1 MSYGVQSDGR
11 FERKHIDE
19 IQEDML
25 RRIEHDLGDVD
36 FHQSSPI
43 KQIVDLMSV
52 ELAQQWEAQEE
63 NYYVAF
69 YEDTHGEAL
78 DKLLAL
84 AGMSRRQLQPATG
97 EVQFTIAGDIT
108 ANHYFAEGDVEVTTP
123 ATDDKPPIPFVNN
136 EDFEITPADAGT
148 VVTVSV
154 IALDPVNADIDDIWL
169 GDETNVAAHTITEI
183 TNPSPVLV
191 AVDNEKRT
199 GATAEGFR
207 RGRDQ
212 ETDAEFRLRY
222 ENEMATGGVSTLS
235 GIESSIYNED
245 DDIISVRVDE
255 IRDPDIGYGP
265 NVTVY
270 APTIEDDRIAQAIYN
285 SRAGGVES
293 IGETAA
299 TALTDSGEERT
310 EYFDRAEEVS
320 IDVNVS
326 VRTSDTYPHDG
337 DMRIEDSITRYI
349 GGQDSNEVDFP
360 GLGIGED
367 VVYDQVFK
375 RAMEVRGVISASIEM
390 AQSGDEM
397 SNEDIVVDRLEAPM
411 AGEVSVD
418 EQ

>member
-1 MSYGVQSDGR
+1 MSYGVKSDGR

-36 FHQSSPI
+36 IHQSSPI

-52 ELAQQWEAQEE
+52 ELGQQWEAQEE

-108 ANHYFAEGDVEVTTP
+108 SNHYFDEGDVEVTTP
-123 ATDDKPPIPFVNN
+123 PTDEKPPIPFVNN
-136 EDFEITPADAGT
+136 EEFEIDPSDAGT
-148 VVTVSV
+148 EVTVSV
-154 IALDPVNADIDDIWL
+154 IALDPVEADIDEQWL

-191 AVDNEKRT
+191 SVDNEKPT
-199 GATAEGFR
+199 GSTAEGFR
-207 RGRDQ
+207 RGRDK
-212 ETDAEFRLRY
+212 ETDTEFRLRY
-222 ENEMATGGVSTLS
+222 ESEMAEGGVSTIA
-235 GIESSIYNED
+235 GIESSIYNKD
-245 DDIISVRVDE
+245 DGIISVRVDE

-265 NVTVY
+265 NVTVF
-270 APTIEDDRIAQAIYN
+270 APGVDNNRIAQAIYD

-293 IGETAA
+293 IGEIEAM
-299 TALTDSGEERT
+299 ALTDSGEERS
-310 EYFDRAEEVS
+310 EYFDRAAEVT
-320 IDVNVS
+320 IDVNV
-326 VRTSDTYPHDG
+326 VVNTSDTYPHDG
-337 DMRIEDSITRYI
+337 NLRIEDSITRYI
-349 GGQDSNEVDFP
+349 GGEDSNEIDFP

-375 RAMEVRGVISASIEM
+375 RAMEVQGVISADIEM
-390 AQSGDEM
+390 AVEGEEMADE
-397 SNEDIVVDRLEAPM
+397 NIQVERLEAPM
-411 AGEVSVD
+411 AGEVTVD